1 MANPLLKY
9 LDGQDWTDSI
19 DQCRGLSVKDFADA
33 VLMTSSD
40 DDDAVSAREEHAPE
54 TQGDPDPKTIHC

>member
-19 DQCRGLSVKDFADA
+19 DQCRGLSAEDFADA
-33 VLMTSSD
+33 VLMTSPD
-40 DDDAVSAREEHAPE
+40 DDDDVSAREEPAPE
-54 TQGDPDPKTIHC
+54 TQGDPDPKTILC

>member
-33 VLMTSSD
+33 VLTPSSED
-40 DDDAVSAREEHAPE
+40 DEVSAREEPAPG
-54 TQGDPDPKTIHC
+54 TPGDPDPKTIHC

>member
-33 VLMTSSD
+33 VLAPSSED
-40 DDDAVSAREEHAPE
+40 DDLVSARAGHAPE
-54 TQGDPDPKTIHC
+54 TLGDPDPKTIHC

>member
-19 DQCRGLSVKDFADA
+19 DQCRGLSAKDFADE
-33 VLMTSSD
+33 VLMPASED
-40 DDDAVSAREEHAPE
+40 DDHVSAREEPAPG
-54 TQGDPDPKTIHC
+54 TPGDPDPKTVHC

>member
-19 DQCRGLSVKDFADA
+19 DQCRGLSMKDFADE
-33 VLMTSSD
+33 VLMSPPAD
-40 DDDAVSAREEHAPE
+40 DDEVSGEELAPG
-54 TQGDPDPKTIHC
+54 TPGDPDPKTFHC

>member
-33 VLMTSSD
+33 VLMPSSAD
-40 DDDAVSAREEHAPE
+40 DEVSAREELAPG
-54 TQGDPDPKTIHC
+54 TPGDPDPKTIHC

>member
-19 DQCRGLSVKDFADA
+19 DQCRGLSVKDFADE
-33 VLMTSSD
+33 VLMSSCAD
-40 DDDAVSAREEHAPE
+40 DDEVSAREEPAPG
-54 TQGDPDPKTIHC
+54 TPGDPDPKTIHC

>member
-19 DQCRGLSVKDFADA
+19 DQCRGLSVKDFAEA
-33 VLMTSSD
+33 VLAPSD
-40 DDDAVSAREEHAPE
+40 DEDEVNAREGHAPE
-54 TQGDPDPKTIHC
+54 TPGDPDPKTIRC

>member
-33 VLMTSSD
+33 VLMTSSED
-40 DDDAVSAREEHAPE
+40 DEVSAREGSAPE
-54 TQGDPDPKTIHC
+54 TPGDPDPKTIHC